1 METRI
6 PWLVT
11 LNYLFPFR
19 IISISTNLPKNSV
32 KAVDIWMTFSLLL
45 SFSSILVHV
54 IIDNERQKNIDKLKN
69 DQTKVTPISSIT
81 QKTKAA
87 KSMIQKSAS
96 CIGLIVIPL
105 CNYVFTGLFI
115 LTGLYNHASES
126 SNC

>member
-32 KAVDIWMTFSLLL
+32 KAVDIWMTFSLFL

-87 KSMIQKSAS
+87 KSMIQKRAS

-115 LTGLYNHASES
+115 ITGLNNHTSES
-126 SNC
+126 YNC